1 MSWRAPLRNK
11 AVSTSVPVLSGC
23 ERTFR
28 VVFVMAYRST
38 VNYFLSETINRIRH
52 PLFPSYTTNDYSSEL
67 YKSLKGTASF
77 EPREEQFTFK
87 LEAKS
92 GGHIEVV
99 GAAWSEAC
107 YGSKLEF
114 CFLLDQTFLSEPL
127 KKLELL
133 VSQLKA
139 NA

>member
-1 MSWRAPLRNK
+1 MHNMQIVKIGSN
-11 AVSTSVPVLSGC
+11 S
-23 ERTFR
+23 E
-28 VVFVMAYRST
+28 
-38 VNYFLSETINRIRH
+38 FLKLEIPSEFSSEGWAQISAEIN
-52 PLFPSYTTNDYSSEL
+52 TNNFHGNISPWIEEADVYNFFNSLEEL

-92 GGHIEVV
+92 GGHIEVA

-127 KKLELL
+127 KRLELL